1 MWAYGASVLAGVL
14 QGFSMAW
21 PSFAFGE
28 ALGIAGQS
36 FGLLQVFSLAGLGA
50 LLLHVASHEVE
61 SSLSKRQAPKRAWL
75 KGAKIS
81 GLFATAAMSST
92 WGWLYVS
99 MHQYGG
105 LPSWLAALAVVLLDK
120 PQTYDAKTW
129 I

>member
-36 FGLLQVFSLAGLGA
+36 FGLLQVVSLAVLGA

-105 LPSWLAALAVVLLDK
+105 LPSW
-120 PQTYDAKTW
+120 
-129 I
+129 